1 MSESLIVFKAINNE
15 ADKQTLLQRLLNSS
29 ELITLRDKFDRCISL
44 RPMGVNDKLQIK
56 CHPPESTAMN
66 TENSA
71 KFTASFSIKGEKY
84 LFETHP
90 VVNDTNVTLTVLNLF
105 HLQKRK
111 NYRYVIP
118 SDYSAEFVLTYLNQ
132 SICSHTC
139 RLLDLSTEGCAVEIL
154 QSDANLH
161 LDDLVE
167 AEIFLGDRDPIV
179 VQGVIKN
186 IRAKNDETLVLGVE
200 FNHMANASESK
211 IVASLTDLQR
221 DIYFRRTG

>member
-1 MSESLIVFKAINNE
+1 MSESLIVFKAIHNE
-15 ADKQTLLQRLLNSS
+15 AEKQTLLQRLVNSNES
-29 ELITLRDKFDRCISL
+29 IVLRDKFDRSITL
-44 RPMGVNDKLQIK
+44 RTMGVNDKLQIK

-66 TENSA
+66 TEDSA
-71 KFTASFSIKGEKY
+71 TFTASFSIRGEKY

-90 VVNDTNVTLTVLNLF
+90 VINENNVTLTVLNLF

-118 SDYSAEFVLTYLNQ
+118 SDYSAEFVVTYLNQ
-132 SICSHTC
+132 SVCSHTC
-139 RLLDLSTEGCAVEIL
+139 RLLDLSTEGCAVEIP
-154 QSDANLH
+154 QTEASLH
-161 LDDLVE
+161 LEDLVE

-179 VQGVIKN
+179 VQGLIKN
-186 IRAKNDETLVLGVE
+186 IRVKNDEMLVLGVE
-200 FNHMANASESK
+200 FNHMANASEGK